1 MKHDRQS
8 LRMPVHLTGYCSAR
22 FLDYMFDDLTT
33 NEANNEACP
42 HIHSFCMHPARS
54 LSSESQSSIPRD
66 DSGRMFDARRY
77 AHVHARTLSS
87 RPLSRPTNLI
97 DVGLA
102 CPIPLSL
109 VTSAKHVSS
118 QTSAASQDTTSR
130 RLHAGREQH
139 KVETV
144 A

>member
-1 MKHDRQS
+1 MSLPMKQTMKHALTS
-8 LRMPVHLTGYCSAR
+8 IHL
-22 FLDYMFDDLTT
+22 L
-33 NEANNEACP
+33 
-42 HIHSFCMHPARS
+42 CMHPARIRS
-54 LSSESQSSIPRD
+54 RESQSSIPRGD
-66 DSGRMFDARRY
+66 TGRMFDAHAY

-109 VTSAKHVSS
+109 VPSAKHVSS